1 MNIVLRVMLLWTS
14 WVYQLSG
21 YSGNN
26 LNEIA
31 ASCYDMAVID
41 LARDGSS
48 DFFTASEIAMVQASG
63 TDVLAYFEI
72 GAIED
77 YRPEWDDVPSDL
89 LLGTLDGWPGE
100 YYIKYW
106 DERWWPIVQGRV
118 NQAIAAGFN
127 GAYLDMIVTY
137 EEIPAGSAGT
147 DRADLAQ
154 KMVDL
159 IARLSTYAKSV
170 APNFLVYPQNS
181 PELYVLPGYLESIDG
196 ISMEEMYIR
205 ATNRPCELSWCYEN
219 RANAAA
225 ILDAG
230 KVVLSID
237 YATDADLI
245 ESAIT
250 QSLDAGFIPFV
261 SVRALDIAPDNCP
274 TNSVETI
281 GLSAS
286 SNLWILAV
294 VILLMCLGGLR
305 WDQIS

>member
-21 YSGNN
+21 YTGGN

-31 ASCYDMAVID
+31 NSCYDMAVID

-48 DFFTASEIAMVQASG
+48 DFFTASEIASVQSTD

-72 GAIED
+72 GAIEN

-100 YYIKYW
+100 YYVAYW

-118 NQAIAAGFN
+118 DQAISAGFN

-137 EEIPAGSAGT
+137 EEIPANSAGT
-147 DRADLAQ
+147 DRDDLAQ

-159 IARLSTYAKSV
+159 IARLSVYAKSID
-170 APNFLVYPQNS
+170 PDFLVYPQNS
-181 PELYVLPGYLESIDG
+181 PELYTYSGYLDAIDG
-196 ISMEEMYIR
+196 IGMEEMYVR
-205 ATNRPCELSWCYEN
+205 ATNRPCTLSWCYEN